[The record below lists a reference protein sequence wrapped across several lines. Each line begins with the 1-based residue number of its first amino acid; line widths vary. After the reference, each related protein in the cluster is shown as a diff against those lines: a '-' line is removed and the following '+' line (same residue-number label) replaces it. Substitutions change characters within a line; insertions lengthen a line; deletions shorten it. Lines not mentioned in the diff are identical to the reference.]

1 MKLSLSDDDVTICE
15 ALHVPLD
22 NLTQKAHTERM
33 KITRDAQKVI
43 DAAIAVGGR
52 PLIVGGAVRDHLLSI
67 PSKDIDIE
75 VHGVE
80 SLDEI
85 GRILGGVDEVGKS
98 FGVLKFHEVD
108 ISLPRRD
115 SKVSDGHT
123 GFTVE
128 FDPEITITEALSRR
142 DFTINAMAFDP
153 VTQELID
160 PFGGRIDL
168 REGTL
173 RHTSEAFAE
182 DPLRVLRGVQFA
194 ARFGFRIHP
203 DTAKFCRT
211 LTDSFSE
218 LSIERVWGEWEK
230 ILTKGASFFHAL
242 RALEMTGWIRHF
254 PEFAEADV
262 DRVDRWIGQDP
273 ATLVTTM
280 FRGGNA
286 QEFLW
291 SIGAPLAISRK
302 VNALLTPQANL
313 PVRRIL
319 RLLGTQATI
328 EEFDIVWGTD
338 HAAEANRLGLTGL
351 VPLII
356 TGDTLIQWGM
366 KPGPAFGEIL
376 RTFEVAQDWS
386 EFTDETTAIAWA
398 QRNASFLLDFGLLL

>member
-1 MKLSLSDDDVTICE
+1 MRPSTSRF
-15 ALHVPLD
+15 D

-43 DAAIAVGGR
+43 DAATAVGGR
-52 PLIVGGAVRDHLLSI
+52 PLIVGGAVRDHLLSV

-75 VHGVE
+75 VHGLANLDE
-80 SLDEI
+80 LGARLGGLDEI
-85 GRILGGVDEVGKS
+85 GKS
-98 FGVLKFHEVD
+98 FGVLKFREVD

-115 SKVSDGHT
+115 SKTGEGHT

-128 FDPEITITEALSRR
+128 FDPKITITEALSRR

-153 VTQELID
+153 ITRELID
-160 PFGGRIDL
+160 PFGGRMDL

-173 RHTSEAFAE
+173 RHTSDAFSE

-194 ARFGFRIHP
+194 ARFGFQIHP
-203 DTAKFCRT
+203 DTAGLCRT
-211 LTDSFSE
+211 LASSFSE

-262 DRVDRWIGQDP
+262 DRTDRWIDQDP
-273 ATLVTTM
+273 ATLIAIM
-280 FRGGNA
+280 FRGGDA
-286 QEFLW
+286 HKFLL
-291 SIGAPLAISRK
+291 SIGAPLALCRK
-302 VNALLTPQANL
+302 VNTLLTVPTDL

-328 EEFDIVWGTD
+328 EEFDIVWSTD
-338 HAAEANRLGLTGL
+338 HAAEAKRLGLTGP

-398 QRNASFLLDFGLLL
+398 QRNASFLLDFGLPL